1 MPPAASS
8 AAHTSL
14 ENESDHSSDR
24 SGRSTPLD
32 KILGEK
38 GTTVSRG
45 TSEEESALPE
55 KLLERAS
62 TESSCTGYS
71 SRASSVVDPDDD
83 TMHET
88 SFTEEV
94 QVPPTCSAVARVDV
108 ISSALSVGS
117 SVPPQTS
124 SRLRGDG
131 LESEAAT
138 YTSTDSS
145 SSVHQQSLHTASA
158 RTMSHEADK
167 SSVPVRVGEL
177 AGGVVPPRELGE
189 MTLIG
194 DEMEPSVMQEA
205 DNFSQFEPSHLSS
218 VLNSS
223 TFLRSTCA
231 QDAMEQNTAAN
242 NTTTTTT
249 LSPIPTVQSISFS
262 GSTEPTTRPAVTGE
276 SPLTKDQGMSLPPHT
291 TGHGEASTTADPTAL
306 EASTCTA
313 TSSIAVMPHTNG
325 TVGVQ
330 AVYEESLAEVHTCT
344 YMYDTSL
351 VCTCI
356 PRPFLWYVHVRM
368 CHSKRA
374 CSISYM

>member
-94 QVPPTCSAVARVDV
+94 QVPPTCSTVAGVDV

-131 LESEAAT
+131 LESEAAA
-138 YTSTDSS
+138 YTSS

-158 RTMSHEADK
+158 RAMSHEADK
-167 SSVPVRVGEL
+167 SSVRVRVGEL

-276 SPLTKDQGMSLPPHT
+276 SPLTKDQDMSLPPHT
-291 TGHGEASTTADPTAL
+291 TGHGEASTAADPTAL

-330 AVYEESLAEVHTCT
+330 EVHEESHLAEVHTCT
-344 YMYDTSL
+344 
-351 VCTCI
+351 CTI
-356 PRPFLWYVHVRM
+356 LASYVHVYPG
-368 CHSKRA
+368 CFFGK
-374 CSISYM
+374 YMYVPL